1 MRVYLDNCCYNRP
14 FDDQHN
20 LATALE
26 SFAKLQ
32 IQSLMRSGELEYV
45 WSDSLC
51 HEVDKNPF
59 LRRFKSIVAWIG
71 GASVYVETT
80 DEIIERAKDFEA
92 MGVKKMDALHLASAE
107 AASCDWFFTTDK
119 GILKK
124 VREIGEM
131 MVANPVEFVTW
142 RRDDD

>member
-1 MRVYLDNCCYNRP
+1 MTNSTG
-14 FDDQHN
+14 
-20 LATALE
+20 LATRI
-26 SFAKLQ
+26 SP
-32 IQSLMRSGELEYV
+32 ISLT
-45 WSDSLC
+45 
-51 HEVDKNPF
+51 F
-59 LRRFKSIVAWIG
+59 LRIPLSVVKNQSHEA
-71 GASVYVETT
+71 AS
-80 DEIIERAKDFEA
+80 AKDFEA

-131 MVANPVEFVTW
+131 RVANPVEFVTW

>member
-1 MRVYLDNCCYNRP
+1 
-14 FDDQHN
+14 
-20 LATALE
+20 
-26 SFAKLQ
+26 
-32 IQSLMRSGELEYV
+32 
-45 WSDSLC
+45 
-51 HEVDKNPF
+51 
-59 LRRFKSIVAWIG
+59 
-71 GASVYVETT
+71 
-80 DEIIERAKDFEA
+80 